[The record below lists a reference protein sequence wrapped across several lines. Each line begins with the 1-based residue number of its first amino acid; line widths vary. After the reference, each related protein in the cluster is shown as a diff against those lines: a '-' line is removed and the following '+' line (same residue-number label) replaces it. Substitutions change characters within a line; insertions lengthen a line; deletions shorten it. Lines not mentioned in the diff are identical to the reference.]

1 MKRFTRRIF
10 STATLAALA
19 TAVLSPLAALGAWT
33 KEYFRRGQFAAIQAE
48 LTGGQPIYTSDLIH
62 IEAPDSISD
71 GASIRVVVTC
81 DLPDVHSVCLLI
93 KDNPR
98 PLCCRATFS
107 TFSSPYFGTSVRML
121 RSSVL
126 VALVK
131 TSSGFFTQEKPISVT
146 IGGCD

>member
-10 STATLAALA
+10 STSTLAALVA
-19 TAVLSPLAALGAWT
+19 AALSPFSALGVWT

-48 LTGGQPIYTSDLIH
+48 LTGGQPIHTSDLIR
-62 IEAPDSISD
+62 IEAPDSIAD
-71 GASIRVVVTC
+71 GASIRVVVSSE
-81 DLPDVHSVCLLI
+81 LPAVHSICLLI

-98 PLCCRATFS
+98 PLCCRAS
-107 TFSSPYFGTSVRML
+107 FSSFASPHFGTSVRML

-131 TSSGFFTQEKPISVT
+131 TGDGFFTQEKPIAVT
-146 IGGCD
+146 LGGCD